1 MQECSNAI
9 FITMLLLIILLL
21 LLGFQTYEFI
31 VVVILRSELLYFQ
44 ERLSRQE
51 ILLISASVT
60 SLAANE
66 NGPDVFNKKWDLK
79 LNSALKFLTF

>member
-9 FITMLLLIILLL
+9 FITMLLLIILL
-21 LLGFQTYEFI
+21 GFQTYEFM

-44 ERLSRQE
+44 ERLPRQE
-51 ILLISASVT
+51 ILLISAIVISF
-60 SLAANE
+60 AANE

-79 LNSALKFLTF
+79 LNSALKFLTH